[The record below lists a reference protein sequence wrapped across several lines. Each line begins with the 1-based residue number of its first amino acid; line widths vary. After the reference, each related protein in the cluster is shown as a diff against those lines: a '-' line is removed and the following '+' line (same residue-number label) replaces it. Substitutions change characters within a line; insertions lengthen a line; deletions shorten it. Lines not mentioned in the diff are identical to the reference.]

1 MDMAGH
7 SKWANTKYRKER
19 ADHKKSKIFSR
30 TIKELIS
37 AVKMGGADPRTNA
50 RLRVIIQ
57 KAKEQNIPNENIERN
72 LKKASSADQKNFEN
86 VTYELYGH
94 GGVGIIVEAMTDNKN
109 RTASDMRIAVNKRG
123 GSLVEPGSVLYNF
136 ERKGVCYVPKSAIN
150 EADLLSYVI
159 EIDAEDLDTEDSE
172 HFLVICDPTQ
182 VISTKE
188 KLVALGIPCLEEK
201 LVYHPLR
208 LVDCNEE
215 DGQANLALIEWLE
228 SIDDV
233 DDVYHNMS

>member
-1 MDMAGH
+1 MAGH

-19 ADHKKSKIFSR
+19 ADHKKGKVFSR
-30 TIKELIS
+30 IIKELIS
-37 AVKMGGADPRTNA
+37 AVKMGGADPKTNA

-57 KAKEQNIPNENIERN
+57 KAKDQNIPNENIERN
-72 LKKASSADQKNFEN
+72 LKKATSAEQKNFET

-123 GSLVEPGSVLYNF
+123 GALVEPGSVLYNF
-136 ERKGVCYVPKSAIN
+136 ERKGVCYVSKSQI
-150 EADLLSYVI
+150 EESELLMQVI
-159 EIDAEDLDTEDSE
+159 EIGADDLYVDDEED
-172 HFLVICDPTQ
+172 FLVLCDLKELAA
-182 VISTKE
+182 TKE
-188 KLVALGIPCLEEK
+188 KLVAAGVPCHEEK
-201 LVYHPLR
+201 LAYMPLR
-208 LVDCNEE
+208 LVDCSQE

>member
-1 MDMAGH
+1 MAGH

-19 ADHKKSKIFSR
+19 ADHKKGKVFSR
-30 TIKELIS
+30 IIKELIS
-37 AVKMGGADPRTNA
+37 AVKMGGADPKTNA

-57 KAKEQNIPNENIERN
+57 KAKDQNIPNENIERN
-72 LKKASSADQKNFEN
+72 LKKATSAEQKNFET

-123 GSLVEPGSVLYNF
+123 GALVEPGSVLYNF
-136 ERKGVCYVPKSAIN
+136 ERKGVCHVPKSQI
-150 EADLLSYVI
+150 EESELLMQVI
-159 EIDAEDLDTEDSE
+159 EIGADDLYVDDDEDFFVL
-172 HFLVICDPTQ
+172 CDPKELAA
-182 VISTKE
+182 TKE
-188 KLVALGIPCLEEK
+188 RLVAAGVPCHEEK
-201 LVYHPLR
+201 LAYMPLR
-208 LVDCNEE
+208 LVDCTQE

>member
-1 MDMAGH
+1 MAGH

-19 ADHKKSKIFSR
+19 ADHKKGKIFSR

-37 AVKMGGADPRTNA
+37 AVKIGGADPKTNA
-50 RLRVIIQ
+50 RLRMIIQ

-72 LKKASSADQKNFEN
+72 LKKATSADQKNFEN

-136 ERKGVCYVPKSAIN
+136 ERKGVCYVPKSAIS
-150 EADLLSYVI
+150 EADLFAHVI
-159 EIDAEDLDTEDSE
+159 EIEAEDLDTEDNE

-182 VISTKE
+182 VASTKE
-188 KLVALGIPCLEEK
+188 KLIALGIPCPEEK
-201 LVYHPLR
+201 LAYLPLR
-208 LVDCNEE
+208 LVDCSEE
-215 DGQANLALIEWLE
+215 DGQANLNLIEWLE